1 VNSSGKRTHQTDIWS
16 GSEPFDALP
25 CLAPI
30 GGVPTTSCAFGDDL
44 LAEIDSLLDDQ
55 DVLVSFWQA
64 PGQ

>member
-1 VNSSGKRTHQTDIWS
+1 MNSSGKRTHQTDIWS
-16 GSEPFDALP
+16 GSEPFDELP

-30 GGVPTTSCAFGDDL
+30 GGVPAISWAFGDDL
-44 LAEIDSLLDDQ
+44 LEEIDSLLDDQ